1 MVQPPSPLEEFV
13 KEVRWDEGAHQGR
26 SYRKIKDSYM
36 IMDIVAHVSA
46 VLLGLFLI
54 YCVVKYMSL

>member
-1 MVQPPSPLEEFV
+1 V
-13 KEVRWDEGAHQGR
+13 KEVRWDEDENQGR

-36 IMDIVAHVSA
+36 IMDIIARVSV